1 MIHNEEAVNAL
12 ERVAA
17 EERGVAA
24 ERGAL
29 AADLTATRDRMAVEA
44 NAIGGMVEWWKARYP
59 GTPAALELDKA
70 HEWAVAQHNDVTARI
85 AEVAKEQQAH
95 EVAAAALTEDAARA
109 RAEWEAEHGKKVATG
124 DRVTKAQPTVEPRP
138 ANKGGLLPQ
147 VSGACI
153 VGQHEQ
159 CQEHGDGYPVPGS
172 CACQCPEPSPAD
184 RMVEALTNPPAG
196 PQATVT
202 RVDGEAG
209 Q

>member
-29 AADLTATRDRMAVEA
+29 ADDLAKSADLLHSEMTAITQHA
-44 NAIGGMVEWWKARYP
+44 EWWNARYP
-59 GTPAALELDKA
+59 GDP
-70 HEWAVAQHNDVTARI
+70 VASLLADRQVQASARVD
-85 AEVAKEQQAH
+85 EVAVRLGEVVKEQQAH

-109 RAEWEAEHGKKVATG
+109 RAEWEAEHGRKVATG
-124 DRVTKAQPTVEPRP
+124 DRVTKANRVTPPRGEVELHPHI
-138 ANKGGLLPQ
+138 
-147 VSGACI
+147 SGACI
-153 VGQHEQ
+153 VGQHDQ

-172 CACQCPEPSPAD
+172 CACDCPAVAD
-184 RMVEALTNPPAG
+184 YLAANPPAG